1 MRTGTKTARA
11 DKGEP
16 RLTNSR
22 GQALKGECSV
32 IIVAAKTATLAR
44 KEALRDK
51 AMVRRNGE
59 DICSECNE
67 REKRR

>member
-22 GQALKGECSV
+22 GQALKGDGRSYQCR
-32 IIVAAKTATLAR
+32 INRHHRCTAMKCT
-44 KEALRDK
+44 
-51 AMVRRNGE
+51 
-59 DICSECNE
+59 CNCGHGL
-67 REKRR
+67 EKDHK